1 MGVDR
6 AQPRSRQPSGSVSR
20 SARTLARPSDFA
32 TTTVADVLELQQA
45 AGNAAVA
52 EALAGDRPVVQRH
65 SSFEHALL
73 GNTKPADVKEAH
85 LGADTTAEAWRHILD
100 EELNRVLSF
109 KDDPARSPTSDFPHI
124 RWVQLGTSKLWVSP
138 GELSAMG
145 DYLPDPETIDTMSA
159 KALIPVLQR
168 MRQTIA
174 RSIAYR
180 LEYGD
185 SDKDRNRMTRMK
197 GAAGLDPETALIHNP
212 LRDISE
218 DAAEVQDLDEATAS
232 LGPNRQKGL
241 LARNACHFA
250 PFSWERWSLY
260 HNEARNLAKEAHGT
274 KAKMSLRVRERQP
287 MKDAE
292 RKAWITNGYSSHF
305 LQDSFA
311 AGHLIN
317 KTLVMQWF
325 AEYTKALG
333 WWDKPHFGLPGPEVL
348 GGMSEKNQPD
358 IADRRAY
365 KNPRMHTSASEDRAS
380 GRVVVDPQTALER
393 SDQEGR
399 LAGSGV
405 RSKDPEGETEFRQY
419 EAFLNSAFINLAA
432 GDIHDHFNRTGVT
445 VSNAAGQQFVVGG
458 DGHMLSIQSEE
469 AIGVAL
475 EANTL
480 ADQAI
485 SDILSSGATT
495 VAVEDIFKR
504 FPSKVVID
512 GNEVGLEAWNDTFV
526 KDYCLKHIFPG
537 MASNVKYKVV
547 RKKQGGRLV
556 DDGKVLTP
564 KGS

>member
-6 AQPRSRQPSGSVSR
+6 AQPTARKRADAGSRSGSQAR
-20 SARTLARPSDFA
+20 ARLTAYSAAAIT
-32 TTTVADVLELQQA
+32 DVLELQQT

-52 EALAGDRPVVQRH
+52 DALAGHRPFVQRH
-65 SSFEHALL
+65 SAFEHAILS
-73 GNTKPADVKEAH
+73 NTKPSDVKEAH
-85 LGADTTAEAWRHILD
+85 VGADSTAEAWRHILD
-100 EELNRVLSF
+100 EELNRVLAF
-109 KDDPARSPTSDFPHI
+109 KDDPEHSPIADYPQV

-138 GELSAMG
+138 GELSALG
-145 DYLPDPETIDTMSA
+145 DYLPDPESIDTMSA

-174 RSIAYR
+174 RSIASR

-185 SDKDRNRMTRMK
+185 TDRERNRMTRMM
-197 GAAGLDPETALIHNP
+197 GAAGLDPETATFHHP
-212 LRDISE
+212 LRDISD
-218 DAAEVQDLDEATAS
+218 DAAEVKDLDDATAS

-274 KAKMSLRVRERQP
+274 KAKISLKMRERQP

-292 RKAWITNGYSSHF
+292 RKAWIANSYANHF

-325 AEYTKALG
+325 AEYTKNLG
-333 WWDKPHFGLPGPEVL
+333 WWDKPRYGLPGKDVL
-348 GGMSEKNQPD
+348 GGMSEKKQPD
-358 IADRRAY
+358 IGNRRTY
-365 KNPRMHTSASEDRAS
+365 TDTRLHTSASEDRAS
-380 GRVVVDPQTALER
+380 GRVVTDPQTALER
-393 SDQEGR
+393 ADQEGR

-405 RSKDPEGETEFRQY
+405 RSKDPEGEKEFKQY
-419 EAFLNSAFINLAA
+419 EAFLNSSFISLAA
-432 GDIHDHFNRTGVT
+432 LDIHDYFNRTGVT
-445 VSNAAGQQFVVGG
+445 VTNEAGQQFVVGG

-469 AIGVAL
+469 SIGVAL

-485 SDILSSGATT
+485 SDLLSSGTT
-495 VAVEDIFKR
+495 KVEVEDIFKR
-504 FPSKVVID
+504 VPSKVVIEGD
-512 GNEVGLEAWNDTFV
+512 AIGLEKWNDTIV
-526 KDYCLKHIFPG
+526 KQYCLKHIFPA
-537 MASNVKYKVV
+537 MASSGKYKVV
-547 RKKQGGRLV
+547 RAAGPKLV
-556 DDGKVLTP
+556 DDGGILTRQDR
-564 KGS
+564 

>member
-6 AQPRSRQPSGSVSR
+6 AQPRARQRSSGGSR
-20 SARTLARPSDFA
+20 SAIADSARQTGYAPQ
-32 TTTVADVLELQQA
+32 TVTDVLELQQT

-52 EALAGDRPVVQRH
+52 DALSGDRRVVQRH
-65 SSFEHALL
+65 SAFEHALMS
-73 GNTKPADVKEAH
+73 NTKPSDVKDAH
-85 LGADTTAEAWRHILD
+85 VGDATTAEAWRHILD
-100 EELNRVLSF
+100 EELNRVLAF
-109 KDDPARSPTSDFPHI
+109 KDDPARSPTADFPQI

-138 GELSAMG
+138 GELSALG

-174 RSIAYR
+174 RSITSR

-185 SDKDRNRMTRMK
+185 TDRERNRMTRMK
-197 GAAGLDPETALIHNP
+197 GAAGLDPETATFHHP

-218 DAAEVQDLDEATAS
+218 DAAEVKDLDDATAS

-250 PFSWERWSLY
+250 PFSWERWSLF

-274 KAKMSLRVRERQP
+274 KAKMSLQMRERQP

-292 RKAWITNGYSSHF
+292 RKSWIANSYANHF

-333 WWDKPHFGLPGPEVL
+333 WWDKPRYGLPGKDVL
-348 GGMSEKNQPD
+348 GGMTEKKQPD

-365 KNPRMHTSASEDRAS
+365 SNPRLHTSASEDRAS
-380 GRVVVDPQTALER
+380 GRVVTDPQTALER

-405 RSKDPEGETEFRQY
+405 RSKDPEGEKEFHQY
-419 EAFLNSAFINLAA
+419 EAFLNSTFISLAA
-432 GDIHDHFNRTGVT
+432 LDIHDYFNRTGVT
-445 VSNAAGQQFVVGG
+445 VTNEAGQQFVVGG

-469 AIGVAL
+469 SIGVAL

-485 SDILSSGATT
+485 SDLLATGT
-495 VAVEDIFKR
+495 TSVEVEEIFKR
-504 FPSKVVID
+504 VPSKVVIEGD
-512 GNEVGLEAWNDTFV
+512 AIGLDKWNDTIV
-526 KDYCLKHIFPG
+526 KQYCLKHIFPE
-537 MASNVKYKVV
+537 MASSTKYKVV
-547 RKKQGGRLV
+547 RAAGPKLV
-556 DDGKVLTP
+556 DDGKLLTP
-564 KGS
+564 KD